1 MYAVLAVLL
10 VGVLVAVV
18 VLRISVPGVE
28 DASTT
33 ESFRPLPRGGVDPD
47 DVLDVRF
54 DPAVRGYRMAQVDG
68 VLERLVDEIRL
79 RDAEIRLRDAQI
91 ARLRGEAADP
101 GPGHEHEREHE
112 PEREHE
118 QEPDPVVEEAS
129 DRGHH

>member
-79 RDAEIRLRDAQI
+79 RDAEI
-91 ARLRGEAADP
+91 ARLRGEARDP
-101 GPGHEHEREHE
+101 GPENETEHDHHHDQEHELA
-112 PEREHE
+112 HE
-118 QEPDPVVEEAS
+118 QEPARAAEEVS